1 MAKKLLKCLLL
12 SLIGFVLFSCKTE
25 MEKDNFNKSGETEQK
40 LYSVLPDYCT
50 TIGSEHNE
58 MLSDFY
64 FGNTN
69 RAAREAGV
77 DYKNLSAEDYFG
89 KISERYEF
97 MTFSSMSARNAENSK
112 ANNSVTQMML
122 EKDLISNEAGKY
134 IEQVENIL
142 HDLPDTIE
150 ETRDVIS
157 SIELDCIST
166 SNESVLPEFIS
177 YAETAKSS
185 LEFWAENI
193 ELLEGTAND
202 NTGRWIFKDLWNK
215 YKHRLGM
222 MAASDAA
229 GAAAGA
235 AIGFAA
241 TKSSYVAAGCAVVAS
256 AVSSE
261 EGFRQDCVCIIIPL
275 EKIQAEINKRK

>member
-1 MAKKLLKCLLL
+1 MK
-12 SLIGFVLFSCKTE
+12 
-25 MEKDNFNKSGETEQK
+25 Q
-40 LYSVLPDYCT
+40 
-50 TIGSEHNE
+50 
-58 MLSDFY
+58 
-64 FGNTN
+64 
-69 RAAREAGV
+69 
-77 DYKNLSAEDYFG
+77 
-89 KISERYEF
+89 
-97 MTFSSMSARNAENSK
+97 
-112 ANNSVTQMML
+112 
-122 EKDLISNEAGKY
+122 
-134 IEQVENIL
+134 ENIL

-241 TKSSYVAAGCAVVAS
+241 TKSSYVAAGCAVVAG